1 MKVAVLPWRRA
12 TFLTTYLYL
21 ISLSAIATSVSNFMS
36 ISHWPAVATSW
47 WWHSTLMP
55 IRSMVSAIS
64 ARMSISVSE
73 GGTGK

>member
-1 MKVAVLPWRRA
+1 MKVAVLPCFLA

-47 WWHSTLMP
+47 WWASIAIP
-55 IRSMVSAIS
+55 ISCMVKTIS
-64 ARMSISVSE
+64 ERMSMSVSE
-73 GGTGK
+73 GGAGK